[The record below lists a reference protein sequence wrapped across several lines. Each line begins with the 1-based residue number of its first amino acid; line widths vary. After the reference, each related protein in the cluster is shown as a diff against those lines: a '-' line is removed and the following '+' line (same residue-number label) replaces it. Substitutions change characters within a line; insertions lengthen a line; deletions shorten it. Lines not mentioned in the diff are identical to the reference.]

1 MNKETLI
8 KRNENES
15 GSIGIGAMIVFI
27 ALILVAAVAS
37 TVIIKTAEELQDR
50 AEKTGDDTRDQISG
64 KLIVTDVYIST
75 DDDADGDIDGLVVI
89 AKLASG
95 SDATLETAMT
105 YMIVCNAGGFRTD
118 TAQVDAVTLANVDIA
133 ATTPLTSGEMFR
145 FAIPLDVKSPTSRA
159 PSVFRFSSPKEI
171 FPPDEV
177 IDPSASVRFPIV
189 DPAPIVATPVVIF
202 PAVFK
207 LLFPKETVPL
217 LSVISFPSKLSVP
230 IIASEPEEFEGT
242 SMLVNFPVDA
252 IFSPMETP
260 SIKPPVRLIELES
273 CVERLPKPKE
283 DLAKESLS
291 TVQSVPSETIKFP
304 SLFCKSAIVIKLE
317 STSCLVST

>member
-1 MNKETLI
+1 MATPVEKVPVVKSASLPNDIESEEEANPPFVIVILPTTDPDASVAIPAVSVPSVSKFSLP
-8 KRNENES
+8 NEIE
-15 GSIGIGAMIVFI
+15 
-27 ALILVAAVAS
+27 
-37 TVIIKTAEELQDR
+37 
-50 AEKTGDDTRDQISG
+50 
-64 KLIVTDVYIST
+64 
-75 DDDADGDIDGLVVI
+75 
-89 AKLASG
+89 
-95 SDATLETAMT
+95 
-105 YMIVCNAGGFRTD
+105 
-118 TAQVDAVTLANVDIA
+118 
-133 ATTPLTSGEMFR
+133 PLSSVMEAFDKVRSPIFVPAPR

-189 DPAPIVATPVVIF
+189 DPAPIVAAPVVIF

-252 IFSPMETP
+252 IFSPIETP
-260 SIKPPVRLIELES
+260 SIKPPVILIELES

-304 SLFCKSAIVIKLE
+304 SLFCKSAIVIRLE